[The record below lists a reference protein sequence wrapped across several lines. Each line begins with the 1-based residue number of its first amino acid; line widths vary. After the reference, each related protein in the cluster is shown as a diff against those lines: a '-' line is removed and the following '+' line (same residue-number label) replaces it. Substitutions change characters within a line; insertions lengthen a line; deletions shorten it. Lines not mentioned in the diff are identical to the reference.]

1 MLKQFIK
8 SSLLISAC
16 FLSSMAMSQ
25 DVAMLCEAMSS
36 TALNGGAIRNVEFV
50 EAGGFNLP
58 AGAAQRGSNDYA
70 NLAAFCRIN
79 AVLSPV
85 EGSNIEIE
93 VWLPADNWNNK
104 LVAVGNGGFAGF
116 IIYNSLAESLIE
128 GFAAV
133 STDTGHQG
141 NNPEFLLNS
150 EQLTDFAHRAIHEMT
165 VAAKAL
171 TTNYYSMAP
180 RFTYFNGCSTGGR
193 QALTAAQ
200 RYPTDFDGIVAG
212 APANSTVRMTMQQL
226 WNSRIINDTPGL
238 ELSADDFTRL
248 NNEVLKACDGLDG
261 LEDGIIENPTMCMA
275 DPANIDELS
284 VVKVDAINKIYLG
297 AVNPDNGGLIYP
309 GFAKGSELGWTA
321 VVKREPFAYSNGMQ
335 SYVINQDPDW
345 DFMNLDFAK
354 NLSVLDERINALGI
368 QAIDPDISDF
378 IDNGGKLLLYHG
390 WNDPLISPFNTIN
403 YFTEAMETVGTNA
416 AESIRLF
423 MMPGVNHCRGG
434 AGFDT
439 WNKLRTIDD
448 WRASIE
454 APERINATHLKD
466 GVESTRPLCAYPQV
480 AVYTAGAIKS
490 EAASFRCM

>member
-1 MLKQFIK
+1 
-8 SSLLISAC
+8 
-16 FLSSMAMSQ
+16 MAQ
-25 DVAMLCEAMSS
+25 DVAQLCQAMSS
-36 TALNGGAIRNVEFV
+36 TALNGGAIHDVEFV
-50 EAGGFNLP
+50 EAGSFNLP
-58 AGAAQRGSNDYA
+58 AEAAQRGSNEFA
-70 NLAAFCRIN
+70 SLAAFCRIS

-85 EGSNIEIE
+85 EESNIEIE
-93 VWLPADNWNNK
+93 VWLPAENWNNK
-104 LVAVGNGGFAGF
+104 LVAVGNGGFAGS
-116 IIYNSLAESLIE
+116 IIYNSLVEGLSE
-128 GFAAV
+128 GFAVV
-133 STDTGHQG
+133 STNTGHQG
-141 NNPEFLLNS
+141 NNPEFLLNT
-150 EQLTDFAHRAIHEMT
+150 EQLTDFAHRAVHEMT

-171 TTNYYSMAP
+171 TANYYSMAP

-238 ELSADDFTRL
+238 ELTVDDFTRL
-248 NNEVLKACDGLDG
+248 NNEVLNACDGLDG
-261 LEDGIIENPTMCMA
+261 LEDGIIEDPAMCMA
-275 DPANIDELS
+275 DPASIEGLS
-284 VVKVDAINKIYLG
+284 ALKAEAINKIYQG
-297 AVNPDNGGLIYP
+297 AVNPENGELIYP

-321 VVKREPFAYSNGMQ
+321 VVSREPFAYSNGMQ
-335 SYVINQDPDW
+335 SLVINQDPDW
-345 DFMNLDFAK
+345 DFMNLDFARD
-354 NLSVLDERINALGI
+354 LSVLDERINTLGI

-390 WNDPLISPFNTIN
+390 WNDPLISPFNSIN
-403 YFTEAMETVGTNA
+403 YYTQAMATVSTNA

-448 WRASIE
+448 WRESGQT
-454 APERINATHLKD
+454 PERINAVHLEA

-480 AVYTAGAIKS
+480 AVYTAGAIES
-490 EAASFRCM
+490 DAASFRCM